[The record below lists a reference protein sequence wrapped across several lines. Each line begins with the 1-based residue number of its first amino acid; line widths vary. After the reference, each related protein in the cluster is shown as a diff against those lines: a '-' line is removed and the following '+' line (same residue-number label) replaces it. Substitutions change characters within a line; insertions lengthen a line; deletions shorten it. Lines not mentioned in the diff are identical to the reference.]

1 MAETHNAHTE
11 APAGGHKTLFP
22 PFQKETFP
30 SQLLWLA
37 ISFVALYVV
46 MAKLALPRIGSIMA
60 ARQNH
65 IDADLGQAQH
75 LKEQSEATLAAY
87 EKALAEARGRA
98 QQLAAETRNRS
109 NAEADT
115 KRHALEAEL
124 NAKIADAE
132 RSIEATKTA
141 AMANVR
147 GIAVEAAGAIVE
159 RLIGTVPAGAAVEQA
174 VDAALK
180 R

>member
-1 MAETHNAHTE
+1 MADNAHTE
-11 APAGGHKTLFP
+11 APAGGHKTSFP
-22 PFQKETFP
+22 PFERDTFP

-37 ISFVALYVV
+37 ISFVALYVL
-46 MAKLALPRIGSIMA
+46 MAKVGLPRVASILA
-60 ARQNH
+60 ARQGH
-65 IDADLGQAQH
+65 VDADLGQARH

-109 NAEADT
+109 NAEAEA

-124 NAKIADAE
+124 NTKIADAE

-147 GIAVEAAGAIVE
+147 GIAVEAAAAIVE
-159 RLIGTVPAGAAVEQA
+159 RLIGTTPTGAAVEQA
-174 VDAALK
+174 VDAVLK

>member
-1 MAETHNAHTE
+1 MAETHTAHTE
-11 APAGGHKTLFP
+11 APAGGHKTSFP
-22 PFQKETFP
+22 PFEKDTFP

-37 ISFVALYVV
+37 ISFILLYAL
-46 MAKLALPRIGSIMA
+46 MARVALPRIASILA
-60 ARQNH
+60 ARQGH
-65 IDADLGQAQH
+65 IEADLGQAQH
-75 LKEQSEATLAAY
+75 LREQSEATLAAY

-109 NAEADT
+109 NTDAEA

-132 RSIEATKTA
+132 RSIAATKTA
-141 AMANVR
+141 AMSNVR

-159 RLIGTVPAGAAVEQA
+159 RLIGTAPAGAAVEQA

-180 R
+180 Q

>member
-1 MAETHNAHTE
+1 MAESHNAHTE
-11 APAGGHKTLFP
+11 APADGHKTSFP
-22 PFQKETFP
+22 PFQKDTFP

-37 ISFVALYVV
+37 ITFVALYVL
-46 MAKLALPRIGSIMA
+46 MAKVALPRIASILA
-60 ARQNH
+60 ARQGH

-109 NAEADT
+109 NAEADS

-124 NAKIADAE
+124 NSKIADAE
-132 RSIEATKTA
+132 RSIEATKAA
-141 AMANVR
+141 AMSNVR

-159 RLIGTVPAGAAVEQA
+159 RLIGTAPAGAAVEQA